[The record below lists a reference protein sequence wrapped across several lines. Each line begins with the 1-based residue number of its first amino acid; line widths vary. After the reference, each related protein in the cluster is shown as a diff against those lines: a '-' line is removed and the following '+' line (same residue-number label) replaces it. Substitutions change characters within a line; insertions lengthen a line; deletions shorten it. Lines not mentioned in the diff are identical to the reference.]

1 MPTKVIDKSDEIRFT
16 KMHGIGND
24 YIYINCLEKMPADL
38 PQLAVEMSDRHFGV
52 GGDGIVLIRP
62 SEVADFKMRM
72 FNNDGSEARMC
83 GTASRCI
90 ARYLHDNHLTP
101 NNVINLET
109 LSGIKVLSLNLD
121 TDNEVESVTVDMGEP
136 ILNPSKIPADF
147 PGEMMV
153 EQKIH
158 TTHGDMVVTAVSMG
172 NPHCVIFVDKIE
184 NVPFDTLGPELEKH
198 PVWPDRA
205 NIEFVEIISDTEVRM
220 RVWERGTGETLA
232 CGTGACATAVASA
245 ITGRT
250 GRDITVHLR
259 GGDLNIK
266 WGEANHVYMTGS
278 ATKVFDGVYK
288 RKC

>member
-62 SEVADFKMRM
+62 SEVADLKMRM

-83 GTASRCI
+83 GNASRCI

-266 WGEANHVYMTGS
+266 WGEDNHVYMTGS

>member
-52 GGDGIVLIRP
+52 GGDGEVLVRP
-62 SEVADFKMRM
+62 P
-72 FNNDGSEARMC
+72 G
-83 GTASRCI
+83 
-90 ARYLHDNHLTP
+90 NHLTP

-220 RVWERGTGETLA
+220 RVGNEALGRLLPAEPGHVPPLSLRLLREEPVGISRFIF
-232 CGTGACATAVASA
+232 VAA
-245 ITGRT
+245 I
-250 GRDITVHLR
+250 
-259 GGDLNIK
+259 
-266 WGEANHVYMTGS
+266 
-278 ATKVFDGVYK
+278 
-288 RKC
+288 

>member
-72 FNNDGSEARMC
+72 FNNDGPEARMC
-83 GTASRCI
+83 GNASRCI

-266 WGEANHVYMTGS
+266 WGEDNHVYMTGS